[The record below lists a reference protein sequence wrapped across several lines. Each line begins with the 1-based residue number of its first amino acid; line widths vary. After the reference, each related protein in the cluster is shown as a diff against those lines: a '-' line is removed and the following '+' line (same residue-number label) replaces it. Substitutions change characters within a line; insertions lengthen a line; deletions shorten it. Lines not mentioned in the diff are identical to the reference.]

1 MQGFKD
7 LHLVSELDQV
17 PCACQTG
24 RAGADHSDLLPVLHG
39 LILRCDSILS
49 CPVSH
54 KALQLA
60 DGHSLALDAA
70 DADAFALG
78 LLRAD
83 TAADCRK
90 SGALR
95 DHAGSGLEISV
106 LHFLDKRGNIDGN
119 RASLH
124 AAGILAVQAALRFRD
139 SLFLVVSET
148 YFVKILCSYQR
159 FLLTDRH
166 FLHHIHYASP
176 PQFPHPPWC
185 VAPSWTFRKALP
197 SSV

>member
-7 LHLVSELDQV
+7 LYFVSELDQISR
-17 PCACQTG
+17 AGQSG
-24 RAGADHSDLLPVLHG
+24 RAGTDHSDLLAVLHG
-39 LILRCDSILS
+39 LVHRGNAVLP

-83 TAADCRK
+83 AAAD
-90 SGALR
+90 SGKGGTLR
-95 DHAGSGLEISV
+95 DHAGCRLEISV
-106 LHFLDKRGNIDGN
+106 LHFLDKRGDINGN
-119 RASLH
+119 GASLH

-139 SLFLVVSET
+139 SLFLIVSET
-148 YFVKILCSYQR
+148 YFIKILCSYQR